1 MTKESNEIPRFV
13 FKVSD
18 KVSVFFKKLKRPI
31 KFQAGNTLPFSS
43 DLDLFFFLPVLNIG
57 SVYLLTQG
65 HSYQR
70 FCLHSQTITSTL
82 STSIMNAVIS
92 QKRGSLLWDFSM
104 NIKIKYY
111 FEKRHKLLNMRTK
124 LSHSSYIVTYI
135 IRISFN
141 KFIPYTIK

>member
-1 MTKESNEIPRFV
+1 M
-13 FKVSD
+13 
-18 KVSVFFKKLKRPI
+18 SVFFKKLKRPI

-43 DLDLFFFLPVLNIG
+43 DLDLFFSFFFFTNVEYWFCLLVA
-57 SVYLLTQG
+57 SRLTQG

-124 LSHSSYIVTYI
+124 LSHSSYIVTCI